1 MTPGRRTISLQLA
14 VEDGEAR
21 RDQRSQSLLRSDLF
35 VFPRSYHIM
44 SCASPPQNTRRDARA
59 RAWRGQRRRG
69 RDRPRRAHART
80 HADAPA
86 GGGMARAGRGQAQE
100 GNKGGSHR
108 HVACFRNQTHPIEM
122 QLQASRQAAINNA
135 GPIL

>member
-1 MTPGRRTISLQLA
+1 MAKQDATKEGNLSSDPICLFFSAPIISC
-14 VEDGEAR
+14 
-21 RDQRSQSLLRSDLF
+21 
-35 VFPRSYHIM
+35 
-44 SCASPPQNTRRDARA
+44 CASLYPPQNTRRDARA